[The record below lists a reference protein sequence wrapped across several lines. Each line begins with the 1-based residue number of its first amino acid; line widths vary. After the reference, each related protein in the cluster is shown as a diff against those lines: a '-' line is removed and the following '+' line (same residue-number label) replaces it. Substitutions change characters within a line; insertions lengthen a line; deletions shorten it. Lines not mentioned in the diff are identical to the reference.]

1 MRGSMRECPACDV
14 HVEGEW
20 EACPLCGT
28 MLQGP
33 AQPEPVPRGAD
44 RGAASPFPVVPLRF
58 SRRRVLRVL
67 TLTSLGVIALSFLAQ
82 LLFRPDEH
90 GIGAL
95 RSVWLGIVATW
106 LVVLMAV
113 SKRRNL
119 AKFIVYLVVAAGA
132 VSVYWDYLTQWDAWS
147 LTYVVPIL
155 CAASIVG
162 LLITVRVIRMALADY
177 VVYSG
182 LTVLLG
188 LTPIVFLALGWV
200 GTWIPSAICGTL
212 SLLTVVL
219 LLTLRGGAVRHEL
232 ATRLHL

>member
-1 MRGSMRECPACDV
+1 MRTCTDCDLR
-14 HVEGEW
+14 VEGDW
-20 EACPLCGT
+20 ERCPLCDSVLHGAEP
-28 MLQGP
+28 GG
-33 AQPEPVPRGAD
+33 QPEP
-44 RGAASPFPVVPLRF
+44 SPYPAVPLRF

-82 LLFRPDEH
+82 LLFRHDAESL
-90 GIGAL
+90 GAL
-95 RSVWLGIVATW
+95 RTVWLGIVATW

-119 AKFIVYLVVAAGA
+119 AKFIVYLVLAAGG
-132 VSVYWDYLTQWDAWS
+132 VSVYWDFLTQWSAWS

-162 LLITVRVIRMALADY
+162 LLITVRLIRMELADY

-188 LTPIVFLALGWV
+188 LTPIVFLSLGWV
-200 GTWIPSAICGTL
+200 GVALPSVICGAL
-212 SLLTVVL
+212 SLAVVVL